1 MNHKKTLSSGV
12 SPHGLSLAFAV
23 LCLAFVC
30 GCATAPVMEG
40 IPSYSIRGVHY
51 IPLVSLCDLK
61 NISLTYDTFT
71 RTAELKKNST
81 VVNVHAGDAV
91 ILVNG
96 KAQNHDNPVCLYRD
110 VLVVPYSFRDSV
122 VEPLFKSGVLQEKKA
137 FPASRVKKV
146 IIDPGHG
153 GKDPGAI
160 GRTGLREKDVVLDIA
175 KRLAVLFR
183 NEGIEVVLT
192 RSTDTFI
199 PLARRVDKTNA
210 SHADLFLS
218 IHANANRNRNVRGF
232 EVYYVSSSVN
242 DFDRAVSAARDDAP
256 HLGVLSVSGASLN
269 LKATL
274 WDMIYGYSRA
284 ESMELGR
291 SICKSVQCE
300 VNNKISG
307 IKSARYYVLKGAR
320 MPAVLIEVGY
330 LSNMDE
336 ERCLKNGF
344 YRQQIAE
351 GIKAGLFDYSQQIC
365 WQYK

>member
-1 MNHKKTLSSGV
+1 MYHTHNSFLILV
-12 SPHGLSLAFAV
+12 VFFLA
-23 LCLAFVC
+23 LIC

-40 IPSYSIRGVHY
+40 VPSYSIYGVTY

-61 NISLTYDTFT
+61 NITITYDTFT

-81 VVNVHAGDAV
+81 IVNVHAGDAV

-96 KAQNHDNPVCLYRD
+96 KAQNLDNPVRLYRD

-122 VEPLFKSGVLQEKKA
+122 IEPLFKAGVPEEKKE
-137 FPASRVKKV
+137 FPVLRVKKI
-146 IIDPGHG
+146 IIDSGHG

-160 GRTGLREKDVVLDIA
+160 GRTGLREKDVTLDIA

-183 NEGIEVVLT
+183 NEGIDVTLT

-199 PLARRVDKTNA
+199 PLAQRVDKTNA
-210 SHADLFLS
+210 SHADLFLC

-232 EVYYVSSSVN
+232 EVYYVSPSVN
-242 DFDRAVSAARDDAP
+242 DCDRAVSAARTDAP
-256 HLGVLSVSGASLN
+256 NLGEIAVPGASQN

-307 IKSARYYVLKGAR
+307 IRSARYYVLKGAR

-330 LSNMDE
+330 LSNADE
-336 ERCLKNGF
+336 ERCLKNSF

-351 GIKAGLFDYSQQIC
+351 GIKAGLLDYAQKIC
-365 WQYK
+365 GVE

>member
-1 MNHKKTLSSGV
+1 MNHKKTVRSSIL
-12 SPHGLSLAFAV
+12 PRDPALILAVFF
-23 LCLAFVC
+23 LACIC

-40 IPSYSIRGVHY
+40 IPSYSIHGVSY
-51 IPLVSLCDLK
+51 VPLVSLCDLK
-61 NISLTYDTFT
+61 NITLTYDTFT
-71 RTAELKKNST
+71 RTAELRKDST
-81 VVNVHAGDAV
+81 SVNVRAGDAA

-96 KAQNHDNPVCLYRD
+96 KAQTLDNPVRLYRE

-122 VEPLFKSGVLQEKKA
+122 IEPLFKVCVPEEKKG
-137 FPASRVKKV
+137 FPALRVKKI

-160 GRTGLREKDVVLDIA
+160 GRTGLREKDVVLDIS

-183 NEGIEVVLT
+183 NEGIDVTLT

-199 PLARRVDKTNA
+199 SLAQRVDKTNA
-210 SHADLFLS
+210 SHADLFLCV
-218 IHANANRNRNVRGF
+218 HANANRNRNVHGF
-232 EVYYVSSSVN
+232 EVYYVSPSVN
-242 DFDRAVSAARDDAP
+242 DSDRAVSSARTDAP
-256 HLGVLSVSGASLN
+256 NLGELSVSGISQN

-291 SICKSVQCE
+291 SICRFVQCE
-300 VNNKISG
+300 VNNRNSG

-330 LSNMDE
+330 LSNTDE
-336 ERCLKNGF
+336 ERCLKNSF

-351 GIKAGLFDYSQQIC
+351 GIKAGLLDYAKKIC
-365 WQYK
+365 SAE